1 MSFTSRVRLAIA
13 VVVLSAISIYLA
25 VYGRGWLHAVPL
37 NLPPT
42 EILYN
47 IENSPA
53 DESQKVQE
61 DIQRGRLEDC
71 YLVFYRAD
79 CSDCHDLYRSVVS
92 GATTSDR
99 PIHWIASRTDAGA
112 RLKEKAR
119 ESGIE
124 ITEVPTV
131 LSYTSGELSLA
142 QL

>member
-1 MSFTSRVRLAIA
+1 MSFTSRARLAIA
-13 VVVLSAISIYLA
+13 IAALSVISIYLA
-25 VYGRGWLHAVPL
+25 IYGRGWLHAVPL

-53 DESQKVQE
+53 DESKKALE

-79 CSDCHDLYRSVVS
+79 CSDCHDLYNSIRS
-92 GATTSDR
+92 GETTPDR
-99 PIHWIASRTDAGA
+99 PVHWVASRSDAGA
-112 RLKEKAR
+112 RLKEIAR

-124 ITEVPTV
+124 ITEVPAT

>member
-1 MSFTSRVRLAIA
+1 MSFTSRARLAIA

-53 DESQKVQE
+53 DESQKVLE
-61 DIQRGRLEDC
+61 DIQRDRLEDC

-79 CSDCHDLYRSVVS
+79 CNDCHDLYNSVRS
-92 GATTSDR
+92 GKTTPDR
-99 PIHWIASRTDAGA
+99 PIHWIASRSDAGV
-112 RLKEKAR
+112 RLKEMAR

-131 LSYTSGELSLA
+131 LSYTSGELTLA